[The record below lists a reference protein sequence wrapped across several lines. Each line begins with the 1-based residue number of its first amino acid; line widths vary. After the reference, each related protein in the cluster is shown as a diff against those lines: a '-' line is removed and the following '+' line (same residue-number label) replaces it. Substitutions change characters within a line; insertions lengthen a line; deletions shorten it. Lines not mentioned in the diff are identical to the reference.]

1 MGHNDLV
8 SFLRRAK
15 AALRHPSDMAD
26 DEQAE
31 YGKPIIVVKE
41 NCCEDSP
48 EGGPNEFLDEE
59 DSSLTRYVP
68 AGRRLNAKLTS
79 RSNGKWLQVFEEAGL
94 RVIKEEVQEGLPQEL
109 FTVKTWALQ

>member
-8 SFLRRAK
+8 AFLRRAR

-26 DEQAE
+26 DDQAE

-41 NCCEDSP
+41 NCCEDSL

-59 DSSLTRYVP
+59 DSSLTRYARAPV
-68 AGRRLNAKLTS
+68 RLTYAS
-79 RSNGKWLQVFEEAGL
+79 
-94 RVIKEEVQEGLPQEL
+94 
-109 FTVKTWALQ
+109 